1 MGYKEKIVPKELIIE
16 SKKHGTHTV
25 LIDEEDWEKVKGYT
39 WSLSIKKTNTFY
51 AKTQIK
57 HPSGESISC
66 KRDGKRPKVTTLQ
79 MHRLI
84 MDPIP
89 DGMQV
94 DHVNHNGLDNRNK
107 NLRICTS
114 QQNTWNA
121 QKPKLNR
128 ESSSQYKGVSW
139 YKRYNKWVAR
149 GTHDGKR
156 ITLGYYNCEKEAA
169 RAYDA
174 AAKELHGEYAH
185 LNFPDKEKQ

>member
-1 MGYKEKIVPKELIIE
+1 
-16 SKKHGTHTV
+16 
-25 LIDEEDWEKVKGYT
+25 
-39 WSLSIKKTNTFY
+39 
-51 AKTQIK
+51 
-57 HPSGESISC
+57 
-66 KRDGKRPKVTTLQ
+66 

-94 DHVNHNGLDNRNK
+94 DHVNHNGLDNRKK

-174 AAKELHGEYAH
+174 AAKKYFGEYAH
-185 LNFPDKEKQ
+185 LNFPDKK